1 MSPAV
6 WAALGTVY
14 LVWGAT
20 YLSLRILIETIPPL
34 LGGTLRYLAPAAL
47 LAAFVVTRRG
57 PGAFKISWRGLASTA
72 VVGLLL
78 LTGGNGM
85 FPLAEQHISTGL
97 TALIIA
103 AVPLWLALLQAA
115 AGDLPSA
122 RTFAGVVTGF
132 GGVALLSLS
141 GDRGTN
147 GGLGIV
153 IILGASL
160 SWSVGSFLVPRLPMP
175 PDALVALVYE
185 LTAGG
190 LALIPIGLARGERLD
205 LVHVSLRSWL
215 ALGYLVVFGTLIAF
229 TSYSW
234 LLRHAP
240 LSVVG
245 TYAWVNP
252 VIAIALGSMVLGERI
267 TRVDL
272 LGASAI
278 ITGVAIVVSSTARSP
293 E

>member
-1 MSPAV
+1 LCGA
-6 WAALGTVY
+6 
-14 LVWGAT
+14 AT
-20 YLSLRILIETIPPL
+20 YLGLRILIETIPLL
-34 LGGTLRYLAPAAL
+34 LGGTLRYLVPAAL

-57 PGAFKISWRGLASTA
+57 PAAFKTSWRGLASTA
-72 VVGLLL
+72 VVGLLP
-78 LTGGNGM
+78 TGGNGM

-115 AGDLPSA
+115 AGDWPSA

-153 IILGASL
+153 IVLGASL
-160 SWSVGSFLVPRLPMP
+160 SWSAGSFLVPRLPMP
-175 PDALVALVYE
+175 QDTLVALVYE

-190 LALIPIGLARGERLD
+190 LALIPIGLARGESLD
-205 LVHVSLRSWL
+205 LVHVSLRSLL
-215 ALGYLVVFGTLIAF
+215 AVGYLVVFVTLIAF

-234 LLRHAP
+234 L
-240 LSVVG
+240 
-245 TYAWVNP
+245 
-252 VIAIALGSMVLGERI
+252 
-267 TRVDL
+267 
-272 LGASAI
+272 
-278 ITGVAIVVSSTARSP
+278 ARSP